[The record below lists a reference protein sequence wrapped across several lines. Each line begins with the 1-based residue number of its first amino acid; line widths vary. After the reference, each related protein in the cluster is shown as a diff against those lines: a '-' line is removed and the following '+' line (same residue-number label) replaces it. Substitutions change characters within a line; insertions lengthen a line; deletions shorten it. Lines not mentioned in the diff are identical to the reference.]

1 MQKKPLVPLLSII
14 LPLFIALFSTS
25 CEEEPSSYTQ
35 IKPLEQNIFLAI
47 KGYRSQNSLGEP
59 FVHQFVMVREAQ
71 VYSYKMANGAEE
83 LGTQGLQE
91 HWNTIHEKIGGYND
105 RAMVLKSA
113 SGDEDEILSQLLEI
127 PGADTTLLADLTQ
140 CGVGVESDADGLHFV
155 TVLLMKV
162 D

>member
-1 MQKKPLVPLLSII
+1 MRKRHPIHLLLLIF
-14 LPLFIALFSTS
+14 PLFITLLVTS

-47 KGYRSQNSLGEP
+47 KGYRSQNNLGEP

-71 VYSYKMANGAEE
+71 IYSYKMANEAEE
-83 LGTQGLQE
+83 LGTQGLSE
-91 HWNTIHEKIGGYND
+91 HWSTIHEKIGGYND
-105 RAMVLKSA
+105 RALVMQTA
-113 SGDEDEILSQLLEI
+113 SGDEDEILTQLLEI
-127 PGADTTLLADLTQ
+127 QGADSTLLADLSQ
-140 CGVGVESDADGLHFV
+140 CGVGVEPDRDGINYV